1 MENKVYFTKIR
12 NEYQLAS
19 DHSSELYQNISH
31 ALEPNLKGVVIDFGN
46 GGIINYDT
54 SKLKKVICI
63 DIINEEKHIT
73 DNKIDHIYGDFYNF
87 ELDSQADC
95 FLLQFLLHHLTDNEN
110 ISLSLRKLKEK
121 LDPDGKLLIVEID
134 LPGYAESIQSMVMP
148 LLNMLLSLL
157 KKPHVRFFSSRTLV
171 KLVTEAG
178 FSNIETQTI
187 SIGKTVSPAPVLFPG
202 LKIPG
207 KLYPFNIIMLKAEI

>member
-1 MENKVYFTKIR
+1 MENKPYFTKIKK
-12 NEYQLAS
+12 EYQHAS
-19 DHSSELYQNISH
+19 EHSSELYQNISH
-31 ALEPNLKGVVIDFGN
+31 ALNPNLKGVVIDFGN

-54 SKLKKVICI
+54 SSLKKVICI
-63 DIINEEKHIT
+63 DIINEEKHLS
-73 DNKIDHIYGDFYNF
+73 DSKIDHIYGDFYNL
-87 ELDSQADC
+87 ELDQHADS
-95 FLLQFLLHHLTDNEN
+95 FLAQFLLHHLTDTDK
-110 ISLSLRKLKEK
+110 IARSLNRIRERLNNN
-121 LDPDGKLLIVEID
+121 GKLVIVEID
-134 LPGYAESIQSMVMP
+134 LPVFAEHIQALVMP
-148 LLNMLLSLL
+148 LLNVFLSML

-187 SIGKTVSPAPVLFPG
+187 SIGKTVSPAPVLFPR